1 MTAAP
6 FTHRA
11 YRDMLRRGVESGY
24 RFSGFSEID
33 ALRDDP
39 GKVCLMRHDCDN
51 DLVAAA
57 RLAEIEAGVGV
68 SSTYFVMLRSA
79 MYNLL
84 APTNARL
91 VRQILGHGHWLGLHF
106 DEALAADEKDDSI
119 AELVDR
125 ERRLVSREFG
135 VPIDAASFHQPGDR
149 VLQGRIRLN
158 CVNTY
163 DPRDMAGFHYTS
175 DSNLVFRGGEPTV
188 LFCGAAHPK
197 LQILIHPEWWTEDEM
212 RVAAKWDRMLLNNLQ
227 LAEESLRRREAAY
240 TERRPLVLRREGEN

>member
-1 MTAAP
+1 MTAPP

-11 YRDMLRRGVESGY
+11 YRDLLRQAVESGY
-24 RFSGFSEID
+24 RFAGFGEID

-39 GKVCLMRHDCDN
+39 GKLCLMRHDCDN

-57 RLAEIEAGVGV
+57 RLAEIEAAEGVR
-68 SSTYFVMLRSA
+68 STYFVMLRSA

-91 VRQILGHGHWLGLHF
+91 VRQILGCGHWLGLHF
-106 DEALAADEKDDSI
+106 DESLAADASDDGI

-163 DPRDMAGFHYTS
+163 DRCDMGGFHYTS
-175 DSNLVFRGGEPTV
+175 DSNLVFRGGEPAE
-188 LFCGAAHPK
+188 LFQRAAHPK
-197 LQILIHPEWWTEDEM
+197 LQILIHPEWWTEDAM
-212 RVAAKWDRMLLNNLQ
+212 PAAAKWDRMLLNNLR

-240 TERRPLVLRREGEN
+240 TEARPLVLKRDGEN